1 MTRAGVIVLA
11 AIALFAAAAPILAP
25 NDPATPFVDRG
36 YAPPT
41 HVHVSDTSG
50 WHAPFIYRQ
59 VLVDR
64 VDRRYVEDTSTRFP
78 IQWWRGGRLMSVDLA
93 GGPLLLLGA
102 DAIGRDVF
110 SGLAYGARLSL
121 GVTLV
126 GAVGA
131 LLVGAVVGALA
142 GLAGGFLESSL
153 MWLADFMLV
162 LPPIYLLLVVRAKM
176 PLSLDV
182 APVFTLMAVLFAAAG
197 WPVVARGVRGIVA
210 TERARDYTQAAR
222 AIGAG
227 PIRLI
232 RHVLPAAKGFLAVE
246 LVLLV
251 PAMLIAEATLSFL
264 GLGFPADR
272 PSWGTMLQGAG
283 NVPLLPEAP
292 WLLAPAVMLFVVV
305 LGLQLVLGPRAERT
319 ALTVASRS

>member
-1 MTRAGVIVLA
+1 MTRIGLIVLA
-11 AIALFAAAAPILAP
+11 LVAVLAMAAPVLAP
-25 NDPATPFVDRG
+25 NDPAMPFADRT

-41 HVHVSDTSG
+41 RVHVADGSG

-64 VDRRYVEDTSTRFP
+64 VDRRYAEDTSARFP
-78 IQWWRGGRLMSVDLA
+78 VAWFRGGHLMSVDA
-93 GGPLLLLGA
+93 NAGPLLLLGA
-102 DAIGRDVF
+102 DALGRDVF
-110 SGLAYGARLSL
+110 SGLAHGARLSL
-121 GVTLV
+121 GVTLL

-131 LLVGAVVGALA
+131 LLVGATIGAWA
-142 GLAGGFLESSL
+142 GVAGGVVEACL

-162 LPPIYLLLVVRAKM
+162 LPAIYLLLVARAAM
-176 PLSLDV
+176 PLVLGV
-182 APVFTLMAVLFAAAG
+182 ATVFSLMAVLFAAAG
-197 WPVVARGVRGIVA
+197 WPGVARGVRGIVV
-210 TERARDYTQAAR
+210 TERARDYAQAAR

-227 PIRLI
+227 PIRLV

-251 PAMLIAEATLSFL
+251 PAMLISETTLSFL
-264 GLGFPADR
+264 GLGFPVDR

-283 NVPLLPEAP
+283 NVALLPDAP

-319 ALTVASRS
+319 TLTVASRS

>member
-1 MTRAGVIVLA
+1 MTRAGLIVLA
-11 AIALFAAAAPILAP
+11 VVGLFAAAAPVVAP
-25 NDPATPFVDRG
+25 NDPATPFADRD

-41 HVHVSDTSG
+41 RVHLSDASG

-64 VDRRYVEDTSTRFP
+64 VERRYAEDASTRVP
-78 IQWWRGGRLMSVDLA
+78 IAWFRGGHLASVDA
-93 GGPLLLLGA
+93 NAGPLLFLGA
-102 DAIGRDVF
+102 DPIGRDVF

-121 GVTLV
+121 GVTLLGAFGALV
-126 GAVGA
+126 AGAVI
-131 LLVGAVVGALA
+131 GALA
-142 GLAGGFLESSL
+142 GVAGRVVAASL

-162 LPPIYLLLVVRAKM
+162 LPAIYLLLVARAAM
-176 PLSLDV
+176 PLALGV
-182 APVFTLMAVLFAAAG
+182 ATVFTLMTVLFAAAG
-197 WPVVARGVRGIVA
+197 WPGVARGVRGIVVA
-210 TERARDYTQAAR
+210 ERARDYAQAAR

-227 PIRLI
+227 PIRLV

-251 PAMLIAEATLSFL
+251 PAMLVSEATLSFL
-264 GLGFPADR
+264 GLGFPVDR
-272 PSWGTMLQGAG
+272 PSWGTMLQDAG
-283 NVPLLPEAP
+283 NVPLLPDAP

-319 ALTVASRS
+319 TLTVASRS